1 MSRRAPSDNREVD
14 PRVDGWM
21 RRAVALAAA
30 SQPHPNPRV
39 GAVVLNPEGDEIAA
53 AFHAGPGNPHAEV
66 LALRAAGSAAA
77 GSTVVTTLEPCSHH
91 GRTPPCTEALIAAG
105 VAQVIVGA
113 TDPDEQVSGSG
124 IAQLRA
130 AGIEVT
136 TGLFEDDVIA
146 ADPGYF
152 HHRRTGR
159 PRFRV
164 KLAATLDGQI
174 AARDGTSQWIT
185 SEAAREDAHRLRAAA
200 DAVVVGAGTLRAD
213 DPLLSV
219 RLDSFAGRQPQPVVI
234 AGDGGLPPDRRL
246 YERDPIVY
254 APGPLDTH
262 PNCEVVVAAGPD
274 GVDLAAVAKDLAGRG
289 ILEVL
294 VDGGPTLAT
303 SFIKRGLADEI
314 TLYFGAKLAVG
325 TGLPMLTGPF
335 ATLAD
340 AARVEIRE
348 VAKLGTD
355 IRIDARPCV
364 DSSPRIDSLPK
375 GGAS

>member
-39 GAVVLNPEGDEIAA
+39 GAVVFTPEGDELGA
-53 AFHAGPGNPHAEV
+53 AFHEGPGSPHAEV
-66 LALRAAGSAAA
+66 LALRAAAGATA
-77 GSTVVTTLEPCSHH
+77 GSTVVTSLEPCSHH
-91 GRTPPCTEALIAAG
+91 GRTPPCTDALIDAG
-105 VAQVIVGA
+105 VGRVIVGA
-113 TDPDEQVSGSG
+113 TDPDTRVTGSG
-124 IAQLRA
+124 IAKLRA
-130 AGIEVT
+130 AGI
-136 TGLFEDDVIA
+136 DVIEGVAESEVVA

-174 AARDGTSQWIT
+174 AAVDGTSQWIT
-185 SEAAREDAHRLRAAA
+185 SEVARQDAHRIRSIA

-213 DPLLSV
+213 DPLLDV
-219 RLDSFAGRQPQPVVI
+219 RLESFTGRQPQPVVI
-234 AGDGGLPPDRRL
+234 AGHGPLPAARRL
-246 YERDPIVY
+246 YDRSPLIY
-254 APGPLDTH
+254 APQPHAPAGD
-262 PNCEVVVAAGPD
+262 CEVIGAAGPD

-289 ILEVL
+289 MLEVL

-303 SFIKRGLADEI
+303 SFIRSGLADEI

-325 TGLPMLTGPF
+325 TGLPMLAGLF
-335 ATLAD
+335 ATLTD
-340 AARVEIRE
+340 AATVEILDVVR
-348 VAKLGTD
+348 LGPD
-355 IRIDARPCV
+355 IRVDARPKL
-364 DSSPRIDSLPK
+364 DSASE
-375 GGAS
+375 GGNS

>member
-14 PRVDGWM
+14 PRVNGWM
-21 RRAVALAAA
+21 RQAVAVAAA

-39 GAVVLNPEGDEIAA
+39 GAVVLNPGGDEVSA
-53 AFHAGPGNPHAEV
+53 AFHEAPGTPHAEV
-66 LALRAAGSAAA
+66 LALRAAGSAAP

-91 GRTPPCTEALIAAG
+91 GRTPPCTDALIDAG
-105 VAQVIVGA
+105 VTRVIIGA
-113 TDPDEQVSGSG
+113 TDPDVRVAGSG
-124 IAQLRA
+124 IAKLRA
-130 AGIEVT
+130 AGIDVIA
-136 TGLFEDDVIA
+136 GILEDEVIA

-174 AARDGTSQWIT
+174 AASDGTSQWIT
-185 SEAAREDAHRLRAAA
+185 SAAARDDAHQLRAVA
-200 DAVVVGAGTLRAD
+200 DAVVVGAGTIRAD
-213 DPLLSV
+213 NPLLDV
-219 RLDSFAGRQPQPVVI
+219 RVDSFSGRQPRPVVI
-234 AGDGGLPPDRRL
+234 AGDGPLPTERRL
-246 YERDPIVY
+246 YERDPVIY
-254 APGPLDTH
+254 APRPLETGVST
-262 PNCEVVVAAGPD
+262 EVVVAAGPD
-274 GVDLAAVAKDLAGRG
+274 GVDLAAVAKDLADRG

-303 SFIKRGLADEI
+303 SFVKGGLADEI

-340 AARVEIRE
+340 AMGVEILE
-348 VAKLGTD
+348 VMKLGSD
-355 IRIDARPCV
+355 IRIDARPL
-364 DSSPRIDSLPK
+364 IDSPPQ
-375 GGAS
+375 GGPA